1 MVEHEDN
8 KKSMHNRISSIL
20 SRNRS
25 DQRDF
30 GGWNQ
35 TQAEDAEEIEYLL
48 ARAEA
53 DLREAQARVDELK
66 RKLAKSQ

>member
-1 MVEHEDN
+1 MTADEGNEE
-8 KKSMHNRISSIL
+8 SMHSRISSIL

-25 DQRDF
+25 DRRDF
-30 GGWNQ
+30 GAWNQ

-66 RKLAKSQ
+66 SRLAKLR